1 MRILSSAYNMD
12 CIFLRNNNYEMHN
25 MLSLT
30 TGKGITAVIGGGLGW
45 FLAVFQPTFPL
56 VAVSL
61 AFILW
66 DVYSAYQL
74 GRRVDKMYPGHSK
87 TSAGK
92 LASSKFG
99 KVVSTISQS
108 MLAILLCYAVEKW
121 ISDDIPFSKIA
132 AGVICAWQGLS
143 ILENNMSCTA
153 ESDSRLAKLLHRILI
168 DKTERHLNVSLDE
181 LRTDEEIK
189 QKEENNK

>member
-1 MRILSSAYNMD
+1 
-12 CIFLRNNNYEMHN
+12 

-30 TGKGITAVIGGGLGW
+30 SGKGITAVIGGGLGW
-45 FLAVFQPTFPL
+45 FLAVFQPAFPL

-92 LASSKFG
+92 LASSNFG

-121 ISDDIPFSKIA
+121 VSDDMIDIPFSKIA
-132 AGVICAWQGLS
+132 AGVICGWQGLS

-153 ESDSRLAKLLHRILI
+153 ESDSRLAKLLHKILI

-181 LRTDEEIK
+181 LRTDDEKK